1 VSGIIAAGLVPRCLE
16 MMDARTLDAIRAQK
30 VPVDA
35 RANAMLLIEVDGA
48 EGETHALLER
58 LGERLTSSEGILDVV
73 VAQDAA
79 QRDRLWEARR
89 MLSPATRKLAKYKL
103 SEDVVVPRSKIA
115 ELLSRVD
122 QIGHD
127 EKVMHLT
134 YGHAGDGNLHVNFLW
149 NDEAER
155 EAVDRALLSLMKT
168 TIALGGTLTGEHGIG
183 VLKAD
188 YLPLEQ
194 SPQLIALQKDI
205 KRVFD
210 PKGLLNPGK
219 IFPTHGHKAC

>member
-1 VSGIIAAGLVPRCLE
+1 
-16 MMDARTLDAIRAQK
+16 
-30 VPVDA
+30 
-35 RANAMLLIEVDGA
+35 
-48 EGETHALLER
+48 
-58 LGERLTSSEGILDVV
+58 
-73 VAQDAA
+73 
-79 QRDRLWEARR
+79 

-103 SEDVVVPRSKIA
+103 SEDVVVPRSRIA

-122 QIGHD
+122 EIGHK
-127 EKVMHLT
+127 ENVMHLT

-149 NDEAER
+149 NDDGER
-155 EAVDRALLSLMKT
+155 EAIDRALLSLMKA

-194 SPQLIALQKDI
+194 SPELITLQKDI

-210 PKGLLNPGK
+210 PNNLLNPGK